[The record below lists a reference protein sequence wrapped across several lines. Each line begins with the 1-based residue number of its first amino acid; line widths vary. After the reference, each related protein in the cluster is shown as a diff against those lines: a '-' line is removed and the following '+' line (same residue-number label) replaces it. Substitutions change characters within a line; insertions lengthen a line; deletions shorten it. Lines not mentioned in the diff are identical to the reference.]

1 MTMRFPAATLSC
13 TFCSCVCADRRFLL
27 RLSLLVMPG
36 LAATDAVSAI
46 KAMQGINAVV
56 RNAVFAFSFFGTL
69 AFGGIA
75 TLLLI
80 GAGSWPLALALLGTT
95 IDGLGA
101 FMVTL
106 LYSVPLNE
114 VSPPSYRPR
123 KMPPRSGRPISNPG
137 CSGIRCAWSC
147 PSDAGGIHGK
157 PRHADRTSAERSRLG
172 VIAHAA
178 RSSFDAT
185 VESAFSR

>member
-1 MTMRFPAATLSC
+1 MTMRF
-13 TFCSCVCADRRFLL
+13 L
-27 RLSLLVMPG
+27 RLFCLALSVLASALIAGFFYAYHCSVMPG

-75 TLLLI
+75 ILLLI
-80 GAGSWPLALALLGTT
+80 GAGSWPLALALLGTA
-95 IDGLGA
+95 IFGLGA

-114 VSPPSYRPR
+114 GLANIVPTAENAAAIWQAYLEPWMFWNTLRMVMSVLTLAAFTASLVMLIARAPSAGVSALSLTPPDRASTPPS
-123 KMPPRSGRPISNPG
+123 NP
-137 CSGIRCAWSC
+137 
-147 PSDAGGIHGK
+147 H
-157 PRHADRTSAERSRLG
+157 
-172 VIAHAA
+172 
-178 RSSFDAT
+178 
-185 VESAFSR
+185 